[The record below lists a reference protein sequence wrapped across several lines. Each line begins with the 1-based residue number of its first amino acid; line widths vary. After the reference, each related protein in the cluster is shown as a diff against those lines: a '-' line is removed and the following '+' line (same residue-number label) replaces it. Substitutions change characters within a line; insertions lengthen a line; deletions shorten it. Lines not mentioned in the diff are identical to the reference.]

1 MRNSLTILG
10 AGSSAGTPVVGCKC
24 STCLSD
30 NPRNKRTR
38 CSSMVTLKNGKNI
51 LIDTSP
57 DLREQSLRESI
68 VSVDAVL
75 FTHAHADHCHGIDDL
90 RAFCFKQGEIPIYAH
105 SRVIQSLNNRFEY
118 IFNDKKKYSGAPLLK
133 PIEVFEN
140 LDFKI
145 EKNEVGLVAGASGIG
160 KSTLLNILSGLK
172 NPDKGSIKCNDKIF
186 NSENIFVEP
195 EKRNIGYV
203 FQDFALFPHINAE
216 KNIKYAL
223 SKDLVDFYNEVVD
236 SLGLYDCIK
245 KMPHELSGGQKQ
257 RVAIARSML
266 MKPSALLMDEP
277 FSNLDSENVLS
288 AQKLISNFIKD
299 MQIPCILVTH
309 DTNQLEFLNISK
321 KIELS

>member
-1 MRNSLTILG
+1 MCLEVKNLAFSFNNSLL
-10 AGSSAGTPVVGCKC
+10 V
-24 STCLSD
+24 
-30 NPRNKRTR
+30 
-38 CSSMVTLKNGKNI
+38 
-51 LIDTSP
+51 
-57 DLREQSLRESI
+57 
-68 VSVDAVL
+68 
-75 FTHAHADHCHGIDDL
+75 
-90 RAFCFKQGEIPIYAH
+90 
-105 SRVIQSLNNRFEY
+105 
-118 IFNDKKKYSGAPLLK
+118 
-133 PIEVFEN
+133 EN

-172 NPDKGSIKCNDKIF
+172 KPDKGSIKCNDKIF

-277 FSNLDSENVLS
+277 FSNLESENVVS

>member
-1 MRNSLTILG
+1 MCLEVKNLAFSFNKSLL
-10 AGSSAGTPVVGCKC
+10 V
-24 STCLSD
+24 
-30 NPRNKRTR
+30 
-38 CSSMVTLKNGKNI
+38 
-51 LIDTSP
+51 
-57 DLREQSLRESI
+57 
-68 VSVDAVL
+68 
-75 FTHAHADHCHGIDDL
+75 
-90 RAFCFKQGEIPIYAH
+90 
-105 SRVIQSLNNRFEY
+105 
-118 IFNDKKKYSGAPLLK
+118 
-133 PIEVFEN
+133 EN

-277 FSNLDSENVLS
+277 FSNLDSENVVS
-288 AQKLISNFIKD
+288 AQKLISNFLKD
-299 MQIPCILVTH
+299 KQIPCILVTH

>member
-1 MRNSLTILG
+1 MCLEVKNLAFSFNKSLL
-10 AGSSAGTPVVGCKC
+10 V
-24 STCLSD
+24 
-30 NPRNKRTR
+30 
-38 CSSMVTLKNGKNI
+38 
-51 LIDTSP
+51 
-57 DLREQSLRESI
+57 
-68 VSVDAVL
+68 
-75 FTHAHADHCHGIDDL
+75 
-90 RAFCFKQGEIPIYAH
+90 
-105 SRVIQSLNNRFEY
+105 
-118 IFNDKKKYSGAPLLK
+118 
-133 PIEVFEN
+133 EN

-172 NPDKGSIKCNDKIF
+172 NPDNGSIKCNDKIF

-277 FSNLDSENVLS
+277 FSNLDSKNVLS

>member
-1 MRNSLTILG
+1 MCLEVKNLAFSFNNSLL
-10 AGSSAGTPVVGCKC
+10 V
-24 STCLSD
+24 
-30 NPRNKRTR
+30 
-38 CSSMVTLKNGKNI
+38 
-51 LIDTSP
+51 
-57 DLREQSLRESI
+57 
-68 VSVDAVL
+68 
-75 FTHAHADHCHGIDDL
+75 
-90 RAFCFKQGEIPIYAH
+90 
-105 SRVIQSLNNRFEY
+105 
-118 IFNDKKKYSGAPLLK
+118 
-133 PIEVFEN
+133 EN

-186 NSENIFVEP
+186 NSEDIFVEP

-223 SKDLVDFYNEVVD
+223 SKGFVDFYNEVVE

-257 RVAIARSML
+257 RVAIARSIL
-266 MKPSALLMDEP
+266 MKPSALLLDEP
-277 FSNLDSENVLS
+277 FSNLDSENMVY

>member
-1 MRNSLTILG
+1 MCLEVKNLAFSFNKSLL
-10 AGSSAGTPVVGCKC
+10 V
-24 STCLSD
+24 
-30 NPRNKRTR
+30 
-38 CSSMVTLKNGKNI
+38 
-51 LIDTSP
+51 
-57 DLREQSLRESI
+57 
-68 VSVDAVL
+68 
-75 FTHAHADHCHGIDDL
+75 
-90 RAFCFKQGEIPIYAH
+90 
-105 SRVIQSLNNRFEY
+105 
-118 IFNDKKKYSGAPLLK
+118 
-133 PIEVFEN
+133 EN

-186 NSENIFVEP
+186 NSEDIFVEP

-223 SKDLVDFYNEVVD
+223 SKGLVDFYNEVVE

-277 FSNLDSENVLS
+277 FSNLDSKNVLS

>member
-1 MRNSLTILG
+1 MTYINHINMCLEVKNLAFSFNKSLL
-10 AGSSAGTPVVGCKC
+10 V
-24 STCLSD
+24 
-30 NPRNKRTR
+30 
-38 CSSMVTLKNGKNI
+38 
-51 LIDTSP
+51 
-57 DLREQSLRESI
+57 
-68 VSVDAVL
+68 
-75 FTHAHADHCHGIDDL
+75 
-90 RAFCFKQGEIPIYAH
+90 
-105 SRVIQSLNNRFEY
+105 
-118 IFNDKKKYSGAPLLK
+118 
-133 PIEVFEN
+133 EN

-186 NSENIFVEP
+186 NNENIFVEP

>member
-1 MRNSLTILG
+1 MTYINHINMCLEVKNLAFSFNNSLL
-10 AGSSAGTPVVGCKC
+10 V
-24 STCLSD
+24 
-30 NPRNKRTR
+30 
-38 CSSMVTLKNGKNI
+38 
-51 LIDTSP
+51 
-57 DLREQSLRESI
+57 
-68 VSVDAVL
+68 
-75 FTHAHADHCHGIDDL
+75 
-90 RAFCFKQGEIPIYAH
+90 
-105 SRVIQSLNNRFEY
+105 
-118 IFNDKKKYSGAPLLK
+118 
-133 PIEVFEN
+133 EN

-186 NSENIFVEP
+186 NSEDIFVEP

-223 SKDLVDFYNEVVD
+223 SKGFVDFYNEVVE

-257 RVAIARSML
+257 RVAIARSIL
-266 MKPSALLMDEP
+266 MKPSALLLDEP
-277 FSNLDSENVLS
+277 FSNLDSENVVS

>member
-1 MRNSLTILG
+1 MCLEVKNLAFSFNKSLL
-10 AGSSAGTPVVGCKC
+10 VK
-24 STCLSD
+24 
-30 NPRNKRTR
+30 
-38 CSSMVTLKNGKNI
+38 
-51 LIDTSP
+51 
-57 DLREQSLRESI
+57 
-68 VSVDAVL
+68 
-75 FTHAHADHCHGIDDL
+75 
-90 RAFCFKQGEIPIYAH
+90 
-105 SRVIQSLNNRFEY
+105 
-118 IFNDKKKYSGAPLLK
+118 
-133 PIEVFEN
+133 N

-277 FSNLDSENVLS
+277 FSNLDSKNVLS

>member
-1 MRNSLTILG
+1 MCLEVKNLAFSFNNSLL
-10 AGSSAGTPVVGCKC
+10 V
-24 STCLSD
+24 
-30 NPRNKRTR
+30 
-38 CSSMVTLKNGKNI
+38 
-51 LIDTSP
+51 
-57 DLREQSLRESI
+57 
-68 VSVDAVL
+68 
-75 FTHAHADHCHGIDDL
+75 
-90 RAFCFKQGEIPIYAH
+90 
-105 SRVIQSLNNRFEY
+105 
-118 IFNDKKKYSGAPLLK
+118 
-133 PIEVFEN
+133 EN

-216 KNIKYAL
+216 NNIKYAL

-277 FSNLDSENVLS
+277 FSNLDSENVVS

>member
-1 MRNSLTILG
+1 MTYINHINMCLEVKNLAFSFNNSLL
-10 AGSSAGTPVVGCKC
+10 V
-24 STCLSD
+24 
-30 NPRNKRTR
+30 
-38 CSSMVTLKNGKNI
+38 
-51 LIDTSP
+51 
-57 DLREQSLRESI
+57 
-68 VSVDAVL
+68 
-75 FTHAHADHCHGIDDL
+75 
-90 RAFCFKQGEIPIYAH
+90 
-105 SRVIQSLNNRFEY
+105 
-118 IFNDKKKYSGAPLLK
+118 
-133 PIEVFEN
+133 EN

-160 KSTLLNILSGLK
+160 KTTLLNILSGLK

>member
-1 MRNSLTILG
+1 MCLEVKNLAFSFNKSLL
-10 AGSSAGTPVVGCKC
+10 V
-24 STCLSD
+24 
-30 NPRNKRTR
+30 
-38 CSSMVTLKNGKNI
+38 
-51 LIDTSP
+51 
-57 DLREQSLRESI
+57 
-68 VSVDAVL
+68 
-75 FTHAHADHCHGIDDL
+75 
-90 RAFCFKQGEIPIYAH
+90 
-105 SRVIQSLNNRFEY
+105 
-118 IFNDKKKYSGAPLLK
+118 
-133 PIEVFEN
+133 EN

-257 RVAIARSML
+257 RVAIARSVL

-277 FSNLDSENVLS
+277 FSNLDSENVVS

>member
-1 MRNSLTILG
+1 MCLEVKNLAFSFNKSLL
-10 AGSSAGTPVVGCKC
+10 V
-24 STCLSD
+24 
-30 NPRNKRTR
+30 
-38 CSSMVTLKNGKNI
+38 
-51 LIDTSP
+51 
-57 DLREQSLRESI
+57 
-68 VSVDAVL
+68 
-75 FTHAHADHCHGIDDL
+75 
-90 RAFCFKQGEIPIYAH
+90 
-105 SRVIQSLNNRFEY
+105 
-118 IFNDKKKYSGAPLLK
+118 
-133 PIEVFEN
+133 EN

-266 MKPSALLMDEP
+266 MKPSALLLDEP
-277 FSNLDSENVLS
+277 FSNLDSKNVLS

>member
-1 MRNSLTILG
+1 MCLEVKNLAFSFNKSLL
-10 AGSSAGTPVVGCKC
+10 V
-24 STCLSD
+24 
-30 NPRNKRTR
+30 
-38 CSSMVTLKNGKNI
+38 
-51 LIDTSP
+51 
-57 DLREQSLRESI
+57 
-68 VSVDAVL
+68 
-75 FTHAHADHCHGIDDL
+75 
-90 RAFCFKQGEIPIYAH
+90 
-105 SRVIQSLNNRFEY
+105 
-118 IFNDKKKYSGAPLLK
+118 
-133 PIEVFEN
+133 EN

-223 SKDLVDFYNEVVD
+223 SKDLIDFYNEVVD
-236 SLGLYDCIK
+236 SLRLYDCIK

-266 MKPSALLMDEP
+266 MKPSVLLMDEP
-277 FSNLDSENVLS
+277 FSNLDSENVVS

>member
-1 MRNSLTILG
+1 MSLE
-10 AGSSAGTPVVGCKC
+10 VKN
-24 STCLSD
+24 LSFSF
-30 NPRNKRTR
+30 NK
-38 CSSMVTLKNGKNI
+38 
-51 LIDTSP
+51 
-57 DLREQSLRESI
+57 SLL
-68 VSVDAVL
+68 V
-75 FTHAHADHCHGIDDL
+75 
-90 RAFCFKQGEIPIYAH
+90 
-105 SRVIQSLNNRFEY
+105 
-118 IFNDKKKYSGAPLLK
+118 
-133 PIEVFEN
+133 EN

-223 SKDLVDFYNEVVD
+223 SKDLIDFYNEVVD

-257 RVAIARSML
+257 RVAIARSVL

-277 FSNLDSENVLS
+277 FSNLDSKNVLS
-288 AQKLISNFIKD
+288 AQKLIANFIKD

>member
-1 MRNSLTILG
+1 MCLEVKNLAFSFNKSLL
-10 AGSSAGTPVVGCKC
+10 V
-24 STCLSD
+24 
-30 NPRNKRTR
+30 
-38 CSSMVTLKNGKNI
+38 
-51 LIDTSP
+51 
-57 DLREQSLRESI
+57 
-68 VSVDAVL
+68 
-75 FTHAHADHCHGIDDL
+75 
-90 RAFCFKQGEIPIYAH
+90 
-105 SRVIQSLNNRFEY
+105 
-118 IFNDKKKYSGAPLLK
+118 
-133 PIEVFEN
+133 EN

-277 FSNLDSENVLS
+277 FSNLDSENVVS

-309 DTNQLEFLNISK
+309 DTNQLEFLDISK

>member
-1 MRNSLTILG
+1 MCLEVKNLAFSFNKSLL
-10 AGSSAGTPVVGCKC
+10 V
-24 STCLSD
+24 
-30 NPRNKRTR
+30 
-38 CSSMVTLKNGKNI
+38 
-51 LIDTSP
+51 
-57 DLREQSLRESI
+57 
-68 VSVDAVL
+68 
-75 FTHAHADHCHGIDDL
+75 
-90 RAFCFKQGEIPIYAH
+90 
-105 SRVIQSLNNRFEY
+105 
-118 IFNDKKKYSGAPLLK
+118 
-133 PIEVFEN
+133 EN

-223 SKDLVDFYNEVVD
+223 SEDLEDFYNEVVV

-277 FSNLDSENVLS
+277 FSNLDSENVVS

-299 MQIPCILVTH
+299 MHIPCILVTH

>member
-1 MRNSLTILG
+1 MCLEVKNLAFSFNKSLL
-10 AGSSAGTPVVGCKC
+10 V
-24 STCLSD
+24 
-30 NPRNKRTR
+30 
-38 CSSMVTLKNGKNI
+38 
-51 LIDTSP
+51 
-57 DLREQSLRESI
+57 
-68 VSVDAVL
+68 
-75 FTHAHADHCHGIDDL
+75 
-90 RAFCFKQGEIPIYAH
+90 
-105 SRVIQSLNNRFEY
+105 
-118 IFNDKKKYSGAPLLK
+118 
-133 PIEVFEN
+133 EN

-223 SKDLVDFYNEVVD
+223 SKDLEDFYNEVVD

-277 FSNLDSENVLS
+277 FSNLDSENVVS

>member
-1 MRNSLTILG
+1 MCLEVKNLAFSFNKSLL
-10 AGSSAGTPVVGCKC
+10 V
-24 STCLSD
+24 
-30 NPRNKRTR
+30 
-38 CSSMVTLKNGKNI
+38 
-51 LIDTSP
+51 
-57 DLREQSLRESI
+57 
-68 VSVDAVL
+68 
-75 FTHAHADHCHGIDDL
+75 
-90 RAFCFKQGEIPIYAH
+90 
-105 SRVIQSLNNRFEY
+105 
-118 IFNDKKKYSGAPLLK
+118 
-133 PIEVFEN
+133 EN

-145 EKNEVGLVAGASGIG
+145 EKNEVGLVVGASGIG

-186 NSENIFVEP
+186 NNENIFVEP

-223 SKDLVDFYNEVVD
+223 SKDLEYFYNEVLD
-236 SLGLYDCIK
+236 SLRLYDCIK

-277 FSNLDSENVLS
+277 FSNLDSENVMY

>member
-1 MRNSLTILG
+1 MCLEVKNLAFSFNNSLL
-10 AGSSAGTPVVGCKC
+10 V
-24 STCLSD
+24 
-30 NPRNKRTR
+30 
-38 CSSMVTLKNGKNI
+38 
-51 LIDTSP
+51 
-57 DLREQSLRESI
+57 
-68 VSVDAVL
+68 
-75 FTHAHADHCHGIDDL
+75 
-90 RAFCFKQGEIPIYAH
+90 
-105 SRVIQSLNNRFEY
+105 
-118 IFNDKKKYSGAPLLK
+118 
-133 PIEVFEN
+133 EN

-186 NSENIFVEP
+186 NSEDIFVEP

-223 SKDLVDFYNEVVD
+223 SKGLVDFYNEVVE

-277 FSNLDSENVLS
+277 FSNLDSENVVS

>member
-1 MRNSLTILG
+1 MCLEVKNLAFSFNKSLL
-10 AGSSAGTPVVGCKC
+10 V
-24 STCLSD
+24 
-30 NPRNKRTR
+30 
-38 CSSMVTLKNGKNI
+38 
-51 LIDTSP
+51 
-57 DLREQSLRESI
+57 
-68 VSVDAVL
+68 
-75 FTHAHADHCHGIDDL
+75 
-90 RAFCFKQGEIPIYAH
+90 
-105 SRVIQSLNNRFEY
+105 
-118 IFNDKKKYSGAPLLK
+118 
-133 PIEVFEN
+133 EN

-277 FSNLDSENVLS
+277 FSNLDSKNVLS
-288 AQKLISNFIKD
+288 AQKLIANFIKD

>member
-1 MRNSLTILG
+1 MCLEVKNLAFSFNKSLL
-10 AGSSAGTPVVGCKC
+10 V
-24 STCLSD
+24 
-30 NPRNKRTR
+30 
-38 CSSMVTLKNGKNI
+38 
-51 LIDTSP
+51 
-57 DLREQSLRESI
+57 
-68 VSVDAVL
+68 
-75 FTHAHADHCHGIDDL
+75 
-90 RAFCFKQGEIPIYAH
+90 
-105 SRVIQSLNNRFEY
+105 
-118 IFNDKKKYSGAPLLK
+118 
-133 PIEVFEN
+133 EN

-186 NSENIFVEP
+186 NSEDIFVEP

-223 SKDLVDFYNEVVD
+223 SKGLVDFYNEVVE

>member
-1 MRNSLTILG
+1 MCLEVKNLAFSFNNSLL
-10 AGSSAGTPVVGCKC
+10 V
-24 STCLSD
+24 
-30 NPRNKRTR
+30 
-38 CSSMVTLKNGKNI
+38 
-51 LIDTSP
+51 
-57 DLREQSLRESI
+57 
-68 VSVDAVL
+68 
-75 FTHAHADHCHGIDDL
+75 
-90 RAFCFKQGEIPIYAH
+90 
-105 SRVIQSLNNRFEY
+105 
-118 IFNDKKKYSGAPLLK
+118 
-133 PIEVFEN
+133 EN

-186 NSENIFVEP
+186 NSEDIFVEP

-223 SKDLVDFYNEVVD
+223 SKGLVDFYNEVVE

-277 FSNLDSENVLS
+277 FSNLDSKNVLS

>member
-1 MRNSLTILG
+1 MCLEVKNLAFSFNNSLL
-10 AGSSAGTPVVGCKC
+10 V
-24 STCLSD
+24 
-30 NPRNKRTR
+30 
-38 CSSMVTLKNGKNI
+38 
-51 LIDTSP
+51 
-57 DLREQSLRESI
+57 
-68 VSVDAVL
+68 
-75 FTHAHADHCHGIDDL
+75 
-90 RAFCFKQGEIPIYAH
+90 
-105 SRVIQSLNNRFEY
+105 
-118 IFNDKKKYSGAPLLK
+118 
-133 PIEVFEN
+133 EN

-236 SLGLYDCIK
+236 SLGLYNCIK

-257 RVAIARSML
+257 RVAIARSIL
-266 MKPSALLMDEP
+266 MKPSALLLDEP
-277 FSNLDSENVLS
+277 FSNLDSENVVY